1 MAAENVCLTK
11 VFTSSGAH
19 QQILFE
25 DQHITPLTD
34 EIVFARIELTTK
46 EEAELMQKQEK
57 CLQKPLTSCL
67 VPNEI
72 LTDGKN

>member
-1 MAAENVCLTK
+1 MTAENLCLTK
-11 VFTSSGAH
+11 VFTSSEAH
-19 QQILFE
+19 QQILLKIS
-25 DQHITPLTD
+25 ITPLTD

>member
-1 MAAENVCLTK
+1 MTAENLCLTK
-11 VFTSSGAH
+11 VFTSSEAH
-19 QQILFE
+19 QQILLKIS
-25 DQHITPLTD
+25 ITPLTD
-34 EIVFARIELTTK
+34 EIVFARIALTTK
-46 EEAELMQKQEK
+46 EVAELMQKQEK